1 MSSETDI
8 DEKTDEIATVD
19 KSKPRFAIIVQKPI
33 GIDEIFDEDKFKQH
47 ELLDVWKRLE
57 HRDDYM
63 IMSLE
68 GLEEEFG
75 IRTNTQ
81 TKKG

>member
-33 GIDEIFDEDKFKQH
+33 GIDEIFDEDKFK
-47 ELLDVWKRLE
+47 
-57 HRDDYM
+57 
-63 IMSLE
+63 
-68 GLEEEFG
+68 
-75 IRTNTQ
+75 
-81 TKKG
+81 